1 MLVKGDLKSVINFN
15 GGEIVL
21 ICTIEEQS
29 AVLQEVQSIL
39 VIANNFIW
47 GALFVGNFKF
57 LYQQKHLNTNTDINI
72 PFSLYLRKTKES
84 VHASVKGGMKYNT
97 GRLLMVLHKP
107 LIPQREEYDNGPRYG
122 EEPDSPGA
130 MLPMP

>member
-15 GGEIVL
+15 GGEIVS
-21 ICTIEEQS
+21 CMHHKKQY
-29 AVLQEVQSIL
+29 AVLEEVQSIL

-72 PFSLYLRKTKES
+72 PFSLP
-84 VHASVKGGMKYNT
+84 AQNKGICT
-97 GRLLMVLHKP
+97 CQC
-107 LIPQREEYDNGPRYG
+107 QRGNEIQYWSFTNGIAQATHSSAG
-122 EEPDSPGA
+122 GI
-130 MLPMP
+130 

>member
-47 GALFVGNFKF
+47 GALFVGN
-57 LYQQKHLNTNTDINI
+57 LI
-72 PFSLYLRKTKES
+72 SLPTETS
-84 VHASVKGGMKYNT
+84 
-97 GRLLMVLHKP
+97 
-107 LIPQREEYDNGPRYG
+107 
-122 EEPDSPGA
+122 
-130 MLPMP
+130 